1 MKRFRNHLVL
11 VLVIFLNMQLKTF
24 YGLSPFVP
32 CRIFRI
38 RGGRST
44 FQNVV
49 SNNDDDKES
58 NKYGDNNQRVGSDYS
73 PDIQFKNST
82 ASVFPTSTI
91 GTTDDEI
98 SRTEKLD
105 PSQQPNRKWY
115 NWRSIK
121 IFEPIFER
129 LFSVVT
135 QDPDILRIS
144 SKICAY
150 LVWINILL
158 STLGT
163 TGVDIKPIL
172 SLLSISALTVGFAAK
187 DLLTDTF
194 AGVSILLLR
203 PFQRGD
209 VITVGGFKGTV
220 LSIDLKYV
228 RLASS
233 AADSKAAV
241 VLIPLSVVY
250 KGIIIRHNK

>member
-1 MKRFRNHLVL
+1 MKGCRLLHLFIAVIL
-11 VLVIFLNMQLKTF
+11 VNIKLKLL
-24 YGLSPFVP
+24 YGLTAVSFHLPLN
-32 CRIFRI
+32 RI
-38 RGGRST
+38 RGGNTIQHTNGNHEDRNERSMP
-44 FQNVV
+44 
-49 SNNDDDKES
+49 SN
-58 NKYGDNNQRVGSDYS
+58 NNQRTATDFSS
-73 PDIQFKNST
+73 DIQFKNSS
-82 ASVFPTSTI
+82 ASTFSTI
-91 GTTDDEI
+91 DE
-98 SRTEKLD
+98 STCTGKMD
-105 PSQQPNRKWY
+105 PSPQQSNSKWF

-121 IFEPIFER
+121 IFEPLFER
-129 LFSVVT
+129 LFSLIT

-150 LVWINILL
+150 LVWTNILL

-194 AGVSILLLR
+194 AGVSILILR

-228 RLASS
+228 KLASS
-233 AADSKAAV
+233 SPDTKAAV
-241 VLIPLSVVY
+241 ILIPLAVVY
-250 KGIIIRHNK
+250 KGIIIRHNNK